1 MRQMREMDNARTF
14 QQLGIAEEMNDSR
27 INKILGA
34 IAPYSMVH
42 DTGITFTM
50 AAVVYVIKNGLPGV
64 ILECGTWRGGCSV
77 AMLLVQR
84 ELFGKVLKPVY
95 MLDSFEGLPR
105 VDYRDGPLAAEWQA
119 GADQEKF
126 FDNCKAAHE
135 DLEKLLKEHQFRETE
150 YQVVR
155 GWFEETVPNVAS
167 EISQQGIAVLR
178 LDGDWYAST
187 HIALEH
193 LCPITSE
200 GGIVVID
207 DYYAWDGCAR
217 AVHDYLSRN
226 DLPYRIKSLPYN
238 FGAYFIKR
246 AYRSSF
252 TEF

>member
-1 MRQMREMDNARTF
+1 MDNAMTF
-14 QQLGIAEEMNDSR
+14 QQLGIAGEMNDPR
-27 INKILGA
+27 IKKILDA
-34 IAPYSMVH
+34 VTPYSMVH
-42 DTGITFTM
+42 ETGIIFSM
-50 AAVVYVIKNGLPGV
+50 AAVVYAIKNSLLGV

-105 VDYRDGPLAAEWQA
+105 GDHRDGPLAAEWQA

-126 FDNCKAAHE
+126 FDNCKAAQE
-135 DLEKLLKEHQFRETE
+135 DLENLLTQHQFLAAE
-150 YQVVR
+150 YKLVR
-155 GWFEETVPNVAS
+155 GWFESTVPNVAS
-167 EISQQGIAVLR
+167 ELSEQGIAVLR

-187 HIALEH
+187 DVSLKH

-200 GGIVVID
+200 RGVVVID

-217 AVHDYLSRN
+217 ALHDYLSRN

-246 AYRSSF
+246 ACRSSF
-252 TEF
+252 NEF